1 MIQRVIVLS
10 ILLII
15 FTLTINWVL
24 EDRSEPEVQV
34 QGNEPDLYMR
44 NATIN
49 QYGSG
54 GQLQHRVSAE
64 RFTHF
69 PLTNLTTMNTPKLV
83 LGNPNEKSPWKIASE
98 LGRILPK
105 SDYREEVL
113 ELWDNVVAEQNR
125 SDGRFINIKTDSLT
139 VYPEREYLETDTK
152 VYIDN
157 ESGRTTAAGMKA
169 DLSEGRFMFFSN
181 QTDRVITIYLPN
193 PAGI

>member
-1 MIQRVIVLS
+1 MNQRVIVLS

-24 EDRSEPEVQV
+24 EDGSVPEEPIS
-34 QGNEPDLYMR
+34 GNEPDLYML

-49 QYGSG
+49 QYGTS
-54 GQLQHRVSAE
+54 GQLQHKVSAE

-69 PLTNLTTMNTPKLV
+69 PLTNLTTMDTPKLM
-83 LGNPNEKSPWKIASE
+83 LGNPNEKSPWEITSE

-105 SDYREEVL
+105 SDYREEIL
-113 ELWDNVVAEQNR
+113 ELWDNVVVEQNR
-125 SDGRFINIKTDSLT
+125 AGGQFINIRTDSLT
-139 VYPEREYLETDTK
+139 VYPERDYLETDTK

-181 QTDRVITIYLPN
+181 QTDRVTTIYLPN
-193 PAGI
+193 PADI